1 MAFPTETVYGL
12 GADGLNA
19 DAVAK
24 IFLAKGRPSNHPVIL
39 HVSDTKAA
47 QALVRDWPQEARMLA
62 EAFWPGPMTLIL
74 QRASHV
80 PLAVTGGQET
90 VGVRVP
96 SHPVALEL
104 LRAFQKLG
112 SGVIA
117 APSANR
123 FGAVSPTRA
132 EDVVKG
138 LRDYLDPADRILDG
152 GDAAVGLESTI
163 IDLSSD
169 SPRVLR
175 PGGLTREAIQKVL
188 GRDLPWV
195 NPSYSERPP
204 HETVP
209 RVSGALE
216 SHYAPRARVILVR
229 QGSIQDELT
238 TRLKTHPLARIM
250 VMAMTRNDIPAGAVE
265 VSQMPNDA
273 ATYGQVMYRQFHRA
287 DELSADILLVE
298 LPDTDR
304 STSATAWEA
313 VLDRLNRAAH

>member
-1 MAFPTETVYGL
+1 VAFPTETVYGL

-39 HVSDTKAA
+39 HVSDTRAA
-47 QALVRDWPQEARMLA
+47 QALVRDWPQEASMLA

-74 QRASHV
+74 HRASHV

-90 VGVRVP
+90 VGLRVP

-104 LRAFQKLG
+104 LRVFKKLG

-138 LRDYLDPADRILDG
+138 LGDYLDPADRILDG
-152 GDAAVGLESTI
+152 GDAEVGLESTI

-169 SPRVLR
+169 LPRVLR

-188 GRDLPWV
+188 GRELPWV
-195 NPSYSERPP
+195 IPSRSERSQR
-204 HETVP
+204 EAVP

-216 SHYAPRARVILVR
+216 SHYAPRAKVILVR
-229 QGSIQDELT
+229 HGTIQDELT
-238 TRLKTHPLARIM
+238 TRLKNHPSARIM
-250 VMAMTRNDIPAGAVE
+250 VMAMTRKDIPVGAVE

-287 DELSADILLVE
+287 DELRVDVLLVE
-298 LPDTDR
+298 LPDTSQ
-304 STSATAWEA
+304 STSPTAWEA